1 MLFTDRENA
10 VSHEVLVYDYI
21 GPTICGG
28 GGELQFSLSV
38 SVLLNDR
45 SNITSISNKQKGYKY
60 MYQIKTL
67 QCNIYIFF
75 FYKNTYA
82 YTGMPNHS

>member
-10 VSHEVLVYDYI
+10 VSHEVLVYNYI

-28 GGELQFSLSV
+28 ELQFSV

-75 FYKNTYA
+75 
-82 YTGMPNHS
+82 S